1 LIVVDA
7 KKLAVFAGVALVL
20 FFVIAQPTSA
30 AGLVGSILTFLR
42 TSAEAVITFVSSVFK
57 AG

>member
-1 LIVVDA
+1 MDA

-20 FFVIAQPTSA
+20 FYVIAQPTSA
-30 AGLVGSILTFLR
+30 AGLVGSILIFLR